1 MSSSMS
7 KDVMLGAI
15 DAGSNAIRMS
25 IVRASGPREMA
36 LVESERV
43 PVRLGHKTFTDGQL
57 DGKTIEAAVAA
68 FGRFR
73 KLFDQHGVTRYRAV
87 ATSAVRN
94 ASNREDLVDRLHREL
109 AIELETIDGEEEARL
124 VRRAVMESLAGKSE
138 PVLIAD
144 LGGGSL
150 EVTDRSQ
157 GGWNVSSM
165 RIGTVRLMETFGLV
179 GAISDDEA
187 GLLRRYVATQLRSS
201 LAELIAGGAAA
212 AGPAVA
218 CGGNAEALA
227 QLFGGDGDA
236 TPSFKLSALAEGL
249 PGVLALDV
257 DRRMARLGVR
267 QDRAEVIGIAGLV
280 FAELGK
286 VLGLKKFQ
294 VPGVGIREGI
304 LLDLAEDAT
313 ADLPVAREPAVLASA
328 RAFAARMGHTNT
340 HGEQVRYLARSLFDE
355 LKEAHKLPDR
365 LGLVLELAAL
375 LHDIGEV
382 VHRRSHHKHTEYMIL
397 HGRIPGLES
406 PEREMVASVARAHRK
421 TAPDGKKHAA
431 YASLPAARQAEVRKL
446 AALLRIADEL
456 DADHRQKIVKLR
468 AEVKSKKIRLVCEAL
483 INGSPVTPPQLR
495 KIDTFEEAFDRELT
509 AEIIKADKP
518 RRRGARAD

>member
-1 MSSSMS
+1 MV
-7 KDVMLGAI
+7 KEVMLGAI

-25 IVRASGPREMA
+25 IVRASGPRDVA
-36 LVESERV
+36 LVEQERV
-43 PVRLGHKTFTDGQL
+43 AVRLGHRTFTEGQL

-73 KLFDQHGVTRYRAV
+73 KLFDLHGVTRYRAV

-94 ASNREDLVDRLHREL
+94 ASNREDLIDRLHREL

-124 VRRAVMESLAGKSE
+124 VRRAVIEAMSGKAE
-138 PVLIAD
+138 PALIAD

-157 GGWNVSSM
+157 GGWNTSSM
-165 RIGTVRLMETFGLV
+165 RIGTVRLMETFGLSGV
-179 GAISDDEA
+179 ISEDEA
-187 GLLRRYVATQLRSS
+187 GLLRRYVATQLRAS
-201 LAELIAGGAAA
+201 LAPELSGSSAS
-212 AGPAVA
+212 PAVA

-236 TPSFKLSALAEGL
+236 TPSFKLSALEDGL
-249 PGVLALDV
+249 PGLLALDV
-257 DRRMARLGVR
+257 DKRMAKLGVR
-267 QDRAEVIGIAGLV
+267 QDRAEVMGIAAIVL
-280 FAELGK
+280 AELGK
-286 VLGLKKFQ
+286 QLGVKKFLA
-294 VPGVGIREGI
+294 PGVGIREGI
-304 LLDLAEDAT
+304 LLDLAEDSA

-328 RAFAARMGHTNT
+328 RAFAARMGHTST
-340 HGEQVRYLARSLFDE
+340 HGEQVRYLSRALFDE

-382 VHRRSHHKHTEYMIL
+382 VHRRAHHKHTEYMIL

-406 PEREMVASVARAHRK
+406 PEREMVAAVARAHRK
-421 TAPDGKKHAA
+421 SAPEGKKHSVYAA
-431 YASLPAARQAEVRKL
+431 LPSARQAEVRKL

-468 AEVKSKKIRLVCEAL
+468 AEVKPKKVRLICEAL
-483 INGSPVTPPQLR
+483 INGTPVMPPALR
-495 KIDTFEEAFDRELT
+495 KATSFQQEFDRELS
-509 AEIIKADKP
+509 AEIIKAEKP
-518 RRRGARAD
+518 RRRSARAD